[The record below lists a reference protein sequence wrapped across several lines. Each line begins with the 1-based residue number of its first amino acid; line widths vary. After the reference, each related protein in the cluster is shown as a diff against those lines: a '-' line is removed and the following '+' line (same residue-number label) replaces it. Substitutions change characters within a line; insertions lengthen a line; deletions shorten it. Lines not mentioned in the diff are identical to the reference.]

1 MRYEKIILVRIIY
14 FLRQYLYGWLLVFR
28 GRGVVVQMRSSGGV
42 TCSSTACGSHTGAS
56 GTGTGTAI
64 RPSA

>member
-28 GRGVVVQMRSSGGV
+28 GRGVVQMRTSCRGDP
-42 TCSSTACGSHTGAS
+42 SSTACGSHTRAPAC
-56 GTGTGTAI
+56 GTGTAI